1 MKVVIVG
8 GGAIGSSAAFHLA
21 THPRFRG
28 EITVVERDP
37 TYARASSMLSAS
49 GIRQQ
54 FSTPVSIR
62 MSQYGLEFI
71 RNAATALAVGGEA
84 PLLAFKEHG
93 YLFLA
98 SDQGQDVLR
107 DNVALQR
114 ATGADILLLDPAGLA
129 ARFPWLSTKGL
140 AAGAF
145 GASGEG
151 SFDGPALLQALRRK
165 ARALGVTYLAQAA
178 TGFVRRGESV
188 AGVALADGS
197 VLPCDTA
204 VAAAGAWS
212 GRVAGWLGIDMPI
225 VPRKRMVYVI
235 ACREKLPRCPLVIDP
250 TGNWWRPEGA
260 FFLCGRSP
268 GDGEPDPD
276 EPPLEVTEDMFLDHV
291 WPALAARVPAFE
303 QVRVQSSWAGYY
315 ELNLFD
321 HNGIVGRH
329 PGAPNVV
336 FAAGFSGHGMQ
347 HSPATGRGVAELVTD
362 GEYTTLD
369 LSPLGWQ
376 RLIEGVPMW
385 EKNVV

>member
-8 GGAIGSSAAFHLA
+8 GGAIGSSAAYHLA

-37 TYARASSMLSAS
+37 SYARASSMLSAS

-62 MSQYGLEFI
+62 MSQYGLAFI
-71 RNAATALAVGGEA
+71 RDAARALAVEVDA

-98 SDQGQDVLR
+98 SESGLPILR
-107 DNVALQR
+107 ENVALQL
-114 ATGADILLLDPAGLA
+114 AEGADIRLLDPAGLA
-129 ARFPWLSTKGL
+129 AQFPWLSTDGL

-165 ARALGVTYLAQAA
+165 ARALGVNYVAQSA
-178 TGFVRRGESV
+178 TGFVRAGAAVRGV
-188 AGVALADGS
+188 RLADGG
-197 VLPCDTA
+197 VLDCDTA
-204 VAAAGAWS
+204 IVTAGAWS
-212 GRVAGWLGIDMPI
+212 GQVASWLGIDMPI

-235 ACREKLPRCPLVIDP
+235 SCREQLPRCPLVIDP
-250 TGNWWRPEGA
+250 TGNWWRPEGQ
-260 FFLCGRSP
+260 FFLCGRAP
-268 GDGEPDPD
+268 GEDEPDPD
-276 EPPLEVTEDMFLDHV
+276 EPPLVVTEDMFLDYV

-303 QVRVQSSWAGYY
+303 AVKITSSWAGYY

-321 HNGIVGRH
+321 HNGIVGHH
-329 PGAPNVV
+329 PAAPHLVL
-336 FAAGFSGHGMQ
+336 AAGFSGHGLQ
-347 HSPATGRGVAELVTD
+347 HTPATRRGVSELVAD
-362 GEYTTLD
+362 GGFTTLD

-376 RLIEGVPMW
+376 RLIENRPMW
-385 EKNVV
+385 ERNIV

>member
-8 GGAIGSSAAFHLA
+8 GGAIGSSSAYHLA
-21 THPRFRG
+21 THPRFEG

-62 MSQYGLEFI
+62 MSQYGLAFI
-71 RNAATALAVGGEA
+71 RDAARALAVDGDA
-84 PLLAFKEHG
+84 PELAFKEHG

-98 SDQGQDVLR
+98 SDDGLPVLR
-107 DNVALQR
+107 ENVALQH
-114 ATGADILLLDPAGLA
+114 AEGADIALLGPAGLTEN
-129 ARFPWLSTKGL
+129 FPWLSTEGL

-145 GASGEG
+145 GVSGEG
-151 SFDGPALLQALRRK
+151 SFDGPAMLQALRRK
-165 ARALGVTYLAQAA
+165 ARALGVRYVAQSA
-178 TGFVRRGESV
+178 TGFLRAGDAVTGVR
-188 AGVALADGS
+188 LADGS
-197 VLPCDTA
+197 VLGCDVA
-204 VAAAGAWS
+204 VVSAGPWS
-212 GRVAGWLGIDMPI
+212 GQVASWLGVAMPI

-235 ACREKLPRCPLVIDP
+235 ACRDELPRCPLVIDP
-250 TGNWWRPEGA
+250 TGNWFRREGQ

-268 GDGEPDPD
+268 GEGEPDPD
-276 EPPLEVTEDMFLDHV
+276 EPPLEVTEDMFFDYV
-291 WPALAARVPAFE
+291 WPVLAARVPAFE
-303 QVRVQSSWAGYY
+303 RVKITSSWAGYY

-329 PGAPNVV
+329 PAVPNVV

-347 HSPATGRGVAELVTD
+347 HSPATGRGVSELVAD
-362 GEYTTLD
+362 GEFSTLD
-369 LSPLGWQ
+369 LSPLGWS
-376 RLIEGVPMW
+376 RLIANTPMW